1 MHSEASPHENITV
14 IVSLV
19 SRGVDSICQLRKV
32 VDTVDWVNLVGVGC
46 KRKDRRKENQKGK
59 SVFMTKAMQASYTFS
74 S

>member
-14 IVSLV
+14 TVSLV
-19 SRGVDSICQLRKV
+19 SREVDSICRLKKV
-32 VDTVDWVNLVGVGC
+32 VDTVDWMNLVGVGC

-59 SVFMTKAMQASYTFS
+59 SVFMTKAVQASYTFS